1 MILGR
6 LARDYFIYLIH
17 EEFTMKNDETT
28 HEIIERIVK
37 ECNNFTTLEEA
48 EKEMTSWNKIK
59 EINMIPTTSF
69 VIGAL
74 SVGQESSKLT
84 ELIVERIMRTISPY
98 EFIGMVTITCSES
111 DTEREALGELSK
123 VFQQLIERSVISDP
137 YIINI
142 RDELKVIWR
151 NLT

>member
-1 MILGR
+1 
-6 LARDYFIYLIH
+6 
-17 EEFTMKNDETT
+17 MKNDETT
-28 HEIIERIVK
+28 HEIIERIIK

-59 EINMIPTTSF
+59 EINMIPITSF

-84 ELIVERIMRTISPY
+84 ELIVERIMGKMNPY
-98 EFIGMVTITCSES
+98 EFIGLVTNMCSES
-111 DTEREALGELSK
+111 EAEREALGELSK
-123 VFQQLIERSVISDP
+123 VFQQLIERTVISDP

-142 RDELKVIWR
+142 RDELKVVWG